1 LYRLRTAIAT
11 SKLHQATAA
20 HRAAWDNA
28 ARPGSSQVMTGTE
41 DARLTEHEVRSLIGQ
56 VEVAVR
62 DAIDRVLPELAGA
75 DPVVRRSEHAD
86 FQSNAALALAKRA
99 RTRPVE
105 VAGAVSE
112 VLRAATS
119 TPVAEVT
126 VSGPGFLNLTLA
138 DSALWHQVAARL
150 ASDRLGVG
158 RPEQDRRTVIDYS
171 GPNVAKEMHVGH
183 LRTTIIGDC
192 LVRVLGF
199 LGAEVIRQNHLGDWG
214 TQFGMLIQYLDDH
227 PDATWRHDQ
236 LTEGTS
242 TVSALDSLYRAA
254 RAAFDANPA
263 FADRARARV
272 VALQAGDEDTVVRW
286 KEIVTESEFAFRE
299 IYRRLGVLLMPEDSD
314 GESFYNV
321 LLPDVV
327 DELTAKGIAVESDGA
342 LVMFSDEVTGP
353 EGNPVTLM
361 VRKKDG
367 GYGYDTTDLA
377 TIRYR
382 VRDLKADRIL
392 YVVDSRQALHFQ
404 LIFEAARRAGWLT
417 DGIDATHVA
426 FGAVLG
432 PDGRPFKTR
441 SGDTVKLME
450 LLDNAVDRAR
460 DAIADKA
467 HELTEVD
474 LARIAEQA
482 GIGAVKYAD
491 LSTSRIKDYVFDVE
505 RMVSFNG
512 NTGVYLQYAHTRICS
527 ILRKAGD
534 GTVEVDPMLPL
545 HPAERALV
553 LAADAFGDTLAE
565 VGRVLEPHRL
575 CSHLYELA
583 KAFTD
588 FYEACPVLSAA
599 EPVRTNR
606 IALCQ
611 LSARTLR
618 QGLNLLGIAAPERM

>member
-1 LYRLRTAIAT
+1 VTGFIT
-11 SKLHQATAA
+11 
-20 HRAAWDNA
+20 
-28 ARPGSSQVMTGTE
+28 GVITGTE

-62 DAIDRVLPELAGA
+62 HAIGRALPELVGA

-86 FQSNAALALAKRA
+86 FQSNAALALAKRVH
-99 RTRPVE
+99 TRPTE
-105 VAGAVSE
+105 VASAVSE
-112 VLRAATS
+112 ALRAGTGA
-119 TPVAEVT
+119 PVAEVT

-138 DSALWHQVAARL
+138 DAALWQQVAARL
-150 ASDRLGVG
+150 ASPRLGVG
-158 RPEQDRRTVIDYS
+158 SPEQGRRTVVDYS

-192 LVRVLGF
+192 LVRVLSF

-227 PDATWRHDQ
+227 PNATWHHDE

-242 TVSALDSLYRAA
+242 TVSALDTLYRAA
-254 RAAFDANPA
+254 RAEFDADPA
-263 FADRARARV
+263 FAERARARV

-299 IYRRLGVLLMPEDSD
+299 IYHRLGVLLEPDDSD
-314 GESFYNV
+314 GESFYNF
-321 LLPDVV
+321 LLPDVA
-327 DELTAKGIAVESDGA
+327 DELASTGIAVESDGA
-342 LVMFSDEVTGP
+342 LVVFSDDVTGP
-353 EGNPVTLM
+353 DGSPVTLM

-382 VRDLKADRIL
+382 IRDLKADRIL
-392 YVVDSRQALHFQ
+392 YVVDARQALHFR

-441 SGDTVKLME
+441 AGDTVKLME
-450 LLDNAVDRAR
+450 LLDSAVDRAK
-460 DAIADKA
+460 ASVAEKA
-467 HELTEVD
+467 HELTED
-474 LARIAEQA
+474 ELTRIVEQA

-491 LSTSRIKDYVFDVE
+491 LSTSRTKDYIFDVE
-505 RMVSFNG
+505 RMVSLHG

-527 ILRKAGD
+527 IFRKAGD
-534 GTVEVDPMLPL
+534 GTVEVDPTLPL

-553 LAADAFGDTLAE
+553 LAVDGFGDTLAE

-575 CSHLYELA
+575 CGNLYELA

-599 EPVRTNR
+599 QRVRSNR

-618 QGLNLLGIAAPERM
+618 LGLNLLGIAAPERM